1 MCALVG
7 EVGAKSS
14 ELDISAGVQEM
25 YLVSESFPAPEGQ
38 RPSPGW
44 GQALPLLECGRHIT
58 P

>member
-1 MCALVG
+1 M
-7 EVGAKSS
+7 GAKSL
-14 ELDISAGVQEM
+14 ELDISGGIQEM

-44 GQALPLLECGRHIT
+44 GQALLLLECGRHIA

>member
-1 MCALVG
+1 M
-7 EVGAKSS
+7 GAKSS
-14 ELDISAGVQEM
+14 ELDISAGIQEM

-44 GQALPLLECGRHIT
+44 GQALPLLECGRHIA